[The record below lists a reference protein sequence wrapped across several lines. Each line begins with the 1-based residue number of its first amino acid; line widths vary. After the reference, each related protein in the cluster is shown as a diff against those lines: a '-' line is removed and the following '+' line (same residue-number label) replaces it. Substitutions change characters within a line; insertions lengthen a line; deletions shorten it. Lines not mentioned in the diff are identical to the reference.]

1 MKGPPQKT
9 PRTKPV
15 AVTFTAPEAM
25 PKTSPAPVQ
34 PSGEK
39 IQKLLAQAGLGS
51 RRQIEGWIADR
62 RVSVNGK
69 IATTGDR
76 VTMADRLLVDGRPVA
91 LATAVDRPQ
100 VLIYNKPEGE
110 ICTSNDPEG
119 RATVFARLPP
129 LPRGR
134 WVVIGRLDIN
144 SSGLLLFTTDG
155 ELANKLMH
163 PSTEIE
169 REYQVRVHG
178 TVDDD
183 MLARLRD
190 GVQLDDG
197 IGRFKRIDVGAGRG
211 RNQWFA
217 VTLAEGRNRE
227 VRRLWESQG
236 VEVSRLKRT
245 RYGIVA
251 LPSYVRRGEWLEL
264 APEDVTK
271 LYKSVGVQRRVAV
284 LTPAER
290 NARDRQ
296 LRKLRERGASR

>member
-1 MKGPPQKT
+1 MKGPPQKI
-9 PRTKPV
+9 PRTKPA
-15 AVTFTAPEAM
+15 AVKFTATEAM
-25 PKTSPAPVQ
+25 PKTSPVPAP

-134 WVVIGRLDIN
+134 WVVVGRLDIN

>member
-1 MKGPPQKT
+1 MKGPPQKI
-9 PRTKPV
+9 PRKKPA
-15 AVTFTAPEAM
+15 AVKVTATEAV
-25 PKTSPAPVQ
+25 PKTSPALAQ

-62 RVSVNGK
+62 RISVNGK

-76 VTMADRLLVDGRPVA
+76 ATMADRLLVDGRPVA
-91 LATAVDRPQ
+91 LATAADRPQ

-134 WVVIGRLDIN
+134 WVAVGRLDIN
-144 SSGLLLFTTDG
+144 SSGLLLFTSDG

-183 MLARLRD
+183 MLTRLRD

-197 IGRFKRIDVGAGRG
+197 IGCFKRIDVGAGRG

-217 VTLAEGRNRE
+217 VTLAEGRYRE

-271 LYKSVGVQRRVAV
+271 LYKSVGLQRRVAV

-290 NARDRQ
+290 NARDRH
-296 LRKLRERGASR
+296 LRKLRERGAAR